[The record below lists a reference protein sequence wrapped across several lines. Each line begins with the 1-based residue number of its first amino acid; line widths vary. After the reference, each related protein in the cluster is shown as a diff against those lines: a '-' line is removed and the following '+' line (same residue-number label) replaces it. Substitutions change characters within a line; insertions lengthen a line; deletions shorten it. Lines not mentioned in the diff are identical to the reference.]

1 MFFTLLVSL
10 YTVRIVIQTLSVQD
24 YGIYGAVG
32 GVILS
37 FGFLSGVLTNASQ
50 RFFSVELGKGK
61 NGKLQEVFSTLF
73 FTYIGLVILVVVL
86 VETFG
91 LWFLQ
96 NKMTIPYGRESAAM
110 WVYQF
115 ALLSFV
121 ITVLT
126 SPYQALIIAYEKMNL
141 YAYLSVLDV
150 ILKLL
155 IVYILTAFD
164 VDKLKL
170 YAVLIF
176 VTCLITNSLYIIYCR
191 KRYKETHLVLKID
204 RNTLKSIFSYSS
216 WTLLGTIAGM
226 CNTQGMNI
234 ILNVFF
240 GPVANAA
247 YSISSQIYNT
257 VAMFANN
264 FFVAVK
270 PALIKNYSA
279 GNYEYVSKLFY
290 FSSKAIFLLLYV
302 VILPI
307 IINTEEI
314 LQIWL
319 GTVGD
324 YMVTFVQLSL
334 IYTIILIVS
343 YPITAV
349 VQARGNVKLYHG
361 LVDGFSL
368 LALPIMYILFKLNF
382 SASSAYI
389 VSIVVFGIAHSL
401 RLYVLKKVSP
411 QFNIHNYLWHFVA
424 PSLLVAFIS
433 FLIMYYIKILMPCG
447 WTEVLSTSIL
457 SILISL
463 ILGILI
469 VLSKSDRKMLLN
481 IINKKR

>member
-1 MFFTLLVSL
+1 
-10 YTVRIVIQTLSVQD
+10 
-24 YGIYGAVG
+24 
-32 GVILS
+32 
-37 FGFLSGVLTNASQ
+37 
-50 RFFSVELGKGK
+50 
-61 NGKLQEVFSTLF
+61 
-73 FTYIGLVILVVVL
+73 
-86 VETFG
+86 
-91 LWFLQ
+91 
-96 NKMTIPYGRESAAM
+96 
-110 WVYQF
+110 
-115 ALLSFV
+115 
-121 ITVLT
+121 
-126 SPYQALIIAYEKMNL
+126 
-141 YAYLSVLDV
+141 
-150 ILKLL
+150 
-155 IVYILTAFD
+155 
-164 VDKLKL
+164 
-170 YAVLIF
+170 
-176 VTCLITNSLYIIYCR
+176 
-191 KRYKETHLVLKID
+191 
-204 RNTLKSIFSYSS
+204 
-216 WTLLGTIAGM
+216 
-226 CNTQGMNI
+226 
-234 ILNVFF
+234 
-240 GPVANAA
+240 
-247 YSISSQIYNT
+247 
-257 VAMFANN
+257 MFANN

-279 GNYEYVSKLFY
+279 GNYEYVSKLFN

-302 VILPI
+302 VIIPI

-349 VQARGNVKLYHG
+349 VQASGNVKLYHG

-389 VSIVVFGIAHSL
+389 VSIVVFGIAHIL
-401 RLYVLKKVSP
+401 RLYALKKVSP

-447 WTEVLSTSIL
+447 WTEVLITSIL

-481 IINKKR
+481 IKTKKSNIIIN